1 MLVVVKMI
9 IKTASPGFTLL
20 NQPTIIACDQITCA
34 AYNLPFQ
41 KDDVVI
47 LDETEQTREMTT
59 TVSKF
64 CK

>member
-9 IKTASPGFTLL
+9 MKTASPRFTLL

-34 AYNLPFQ
+34 VYNLPFQ
-41 KDDVVI
+41 KDVVI

-59 TVSKF
+59 VSNF